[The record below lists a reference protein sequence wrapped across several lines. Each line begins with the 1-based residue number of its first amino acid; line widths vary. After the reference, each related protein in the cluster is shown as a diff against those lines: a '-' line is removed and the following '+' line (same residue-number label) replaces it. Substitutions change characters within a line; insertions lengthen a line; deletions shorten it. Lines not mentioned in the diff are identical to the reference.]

1 MSDHEPT
8 PLPTEADLAR
18 LNDALDAVVDGRTAR
33 VPGTLAADDGWLAA
47 FAAVRHAV
55 RHDEPADLGTRRDA
69 AVAAALAVFDAEHAV
84 QGGVAPVDAHRD
96 DHLTTPDDEPDGTA
110 DLVQPLRWR
119 RLGPLAA
126 AAALL
131 VVVGTVVS
139 LQGRSSDMD
148 SSAGEASITTEP
160 GGSMTAKA
168 VADTS
173 ADAIQNG
180 APGPTIDSI
189 EGPAV
194 AAPTIDTP
202 AQLLDLARAYDR
214 AGSADTTAPGAAVAA
229 VTREIPGYGCPL
241 GPDQVVLAEVLW
253 QGALGVAVY
262 DTANGT
268 VSVVDP
274 TCATLTSVAP

>member
-1 MSDHEPT
+1 MLFRSINPYT
-8 PLPTEADLAR
+8 PFHGR
-18 LNDALDAVVDGRTAR
+18 DG
-33 VPGTLAADDGWLAA
+33 
-47 FAAVRHAV
+47 AVRWFAFDNFDPRGITSCV
-55 RHDEPADLGTRRDA
+55 CLFDYRNTDN
-69 AVAAALAVFDAEHAV
+69 AAAHFVTFVRSPAE
-84 QGGVAPVDAHRD
+84 
-96 DHLTTPDDEPDGTA
+96 
-110 DLVQPLRWR
+110 R
-119 RLGPLAA
+119 R
-126 AAALL
+126 ALL

-160 GGSMTAKA
+160 GGSMTARA

-194 AAPTIDTP
+194 AAPAIDTP
-202 AQLLDLARAYDR
+202 AQLLDLARGYDR
-214 AGSADTTAPGAAVAA
+214 AGSTDTTAPGAQVAA